1 MIFRTKNISVKITL
15 NERFDKISI
24 EDRDTFDKLE
34 EIGNQELMNNS
45 EAGKI

>member
-1 MIFRTKNISVKITL
+1 MKGLIKLVVKIAM
-15 NERFDKISI
+15 
-24 EDRDTFDKLE
+24 DTFDKLE